1 MVAAPAS
8 SAARRIEL
16 LSPSAPTGKTKL
28 ISFWARTAGIP
39 LILFL
44 QLAFLGIFAFR
55 AKLETDL
62 VKLSASVAEKEKV
75 VAEARDGFQ
84 AVADAERTSPR
95 VAVLDAHLPSSDG
108 IQTAWL
114 IRQRVPGC
122 EVVIVSGRE
131 DPRILEQALEVGA
144 RGFVTKASAMSEL
157 LTVTR
162 AVHRGETLVPSRML
176 GDLLGGLMRR
186 RHEQD
191 EAFRR
196 VSRLTRRERQVL
208 HLLVDG
214 SGTEAIADKLVISP
228 QTARTHIQNILA
240 KLGVHS
246 RLEAAALVNETGIR
260 DGLADEPVIR
270 IPTMDPVSG

>member
-1 MVAAPAS
+1 MS
-8 SAARRIEL
+8 ESAGRVRILLADEQALFREAVRR
-16 LSPSAPTGKTKL
+16 A
-28 ISFWARTAGIP
+28 
-39 LILFL
+39 
-44 QLAFLGIFAFR
+44 
-55 AKLETDL
+55 LESEGDL
-62 VKLSASVAEKEKV
+62 EV

-84 AVADAERTSPR
+84 AVSEAERTSPS
-95 VAVLDAHLPSSDG
+95 VALLDALLPKSDG

-122 EVVIVSGRE
+122 EVVIVSGRA
-131 DPRILEQALEVGA
+131 DHRVLEQALEVGA
-144 RGFVTKASAMSEL
+144 RGFVTKSSAMSEL
-157 LTVTR
+157 LNVTR
-162 AVHRGETLVPSRML
+162 AVHRGETLVPSGML

-196 VSRLTRRERQVL
+196 ISRLTRREREVL

-214 SGTEAIADKLVISP
+214 SGTEAIAEKLVISP

-260 DGLADEPVIR
+260 DGLTDGPVVR
-270 IPTMDPVSG
+270 VPTPHPVSG

>member
-1 MVAAPAS
+1 MSEKAERV
-8 SAARRIEL
+8 RIL
-16 LSPSAPTGKTKL
+16 LADEQ
-28 ISFWARTAGIP
+28 A
-39 LILFL
+39 LFREAVR
-44 QLAFLGIFAFR
+44 LALKGEDD
-55 AKLETDL
+55 LE
-62 VKLSASVAEKEKV
+62 V

-84 AVADAERTSPR
+84 AVAEAERTSPR
-95 VAVLDAHLPSSDG
+95 VALLDALLPKSDG

-144 RGFVTKASAMSEL
+144 RGFVTKSSAMSEL

-176 GDLLGGLMRR
+176 GDLIGGLMRR

-196 VSRLTRRERQVL
+196 ISRLTRREREVL

-214 SGTEAIADKLVISP
+214 SGTEAIAQALVISP

-246 RLEAAALVNETGIR
+246 RLEAAALVNESGVR
-260 DGLADEPVIR
+260 DGLTDEPAVR
-270 IPTMDPVSG
+270 LAMPHPVLG